1 VTTTDVC
8 VCFLFFS
15 LYATVRTRLYD

>member
-8 VCFLFFS
+8 VYFLFFS